1 MQAKRTRPD
10 WIKIRLQINQNFQEV
25 NRHLRGNHLH
35 TVCEE
40 ARCPNRHE
48 CWSRGTATLLILG
61 EVCTRSC
68 RFCAIQT
75 GRPGEYDRL
84 EPLRVAKMVQRM
96 GLKHVVITSVNRDE
110 LPDGGSEVWA
120 ETIRKVRAANPGT
133 TVEVLTPDFKGI
145 AWQVQKVLETR
156 PDVFGHNLETVPSLY
171 RQVRPQAKYRRSL
184 AVLRQ
189 AKEFGLITK
198 TGIMLGLDE
207 SREEVVQLMKDV
219 REIGVDIF
227 TIGQYLQPTP
237 RHLPVKRFVSP
248 EEFAELKKIGEDLG
262 LPYVEAGPL
271 VRSSYRAEVQYARM
285 QMHRERSKEDL
296 TNII

>member
-1 MQAKRTRPD
+1 MKAKRTRPD
-10 WIKIRLQINQNFQEV
+10 WIKIRLQVNRNFQDV
-25 NRHLRGNHLH
+25 NKGLRENHLH

-68 RFCAIQT
+68 RFCAIKT
-75 GRPGEYDRL
+75 GRPGVYDRL

-120 ETIRKVRAANPGT
+120 DTIRKVRETNPGVT
-133 TVEVLTPDFKGI
+133 IEVLTPDFKGI
-145 AWQVQKVLETR
+145 PEQVQTVLEAR
-156 PDVFGHNLETVPSLY
+156 PDVFSHNLETVPSLY
-171 RQVRPQAKYRRSL
+171 RKVRPQAKYPRSL

-198 TGIMLGLDE
+198 TGIMLGLGE
-207 SREEVVQLMKDV
+207 SREEVVQLMEDV
-219 REIGVDIF
+219 REIGVDIL

-237 RHLPVKRFVSP
+237 EHLPVHRFVPP
-248 EEFAELKKIGEDLG
+248 EEFAELREIGLALG
-262 LPYVEAGPL
+262 LPYIEAGPL
-271 VRSSYRAEVQYARM
+271 VRSSYRAEEQYAQLKMRLGKAN
-285 QMHRERSKEDL
+285 HDL
-296 TNII
+296 KNII